1 VNRRGQTLVEVLIVV
16 AIVLFMGVLSY
27 TSLVSAAEVR
37 QVLAL
42 NDDSSRWARVTISRF
57 RRELQHAFLT
67 EHVESINQY
76 RTVFVGANEDPDKLF
91 FSTQSHQRL
100 YRDTRESDQTEI
112 TIWAEPS
119 PDGRGYTLYHR
130 EAPRIDE
137 EPDEAGTIYPIAYN
151 VRAFNLR
158 YLDNKTNEWSDE
170 WDSRSSDQSE
180 RLPREVEL
188 SMVLLAPDPD
198 DPKDTVEIPYR
209 ATVLIQQ
216 ARPVS
221 RKAWGNSQ
229 EQAVIAEDEAAR

>member
-1 VNRRGQTLVEVLIVV
+1 MVV
-16 AIVLFMGVLSY
+16 IVLFMGVLSY
-27 TSLVSAAEVR
+27 SSLISAVEVR
-37 QVLAL
+37 ETLGL
-42 NDDSSRWARVTISRF
+42 NDDSARWARVTISRF

-76 RTVFVGANEDPDKLF
+76 RTVFVGLNEDPDRLY

-112 TIWAEPS
+112 TIWAEQS

-137 EPDEAGTIYPIAYN
+137 EPDEGGTIYPIAYN
-151 VRAFNLR
+151 VRSFNLR
-158 YLDNKTNEWSDE
+158 YLDNKTNEWTDE
-170 WDSRSSDQSE
+170 WDSRSSDYSE
-180 RLPREVEL
+180 RLPRAVEL

-198 DPKDTVEIPYR
+198 DPKDSIEVPYL
-209 ATVLIQQ
+209 ATVLIQK
-216 ARPVS
+216 ARPVT

-229 EQAVIAEDEAAR
+229 ENAVIAEDEAAR